1 MGTNKRVHKY
11 YDKMH
16 DILQRKGYYQIPN
29 DFLMSIFIGGLY
41 HVSRKQPLL
50 HMCMLMREQNRL
62 ENELVIYADN
72 TYSNNPIMMPS
83 SILIIIN
90 ILSPMHL

>member
-50 HMCMLMREQNRL
+50 HMCMLMREQKHGKIIDWKMNWSYTL
-62 ENELVIYADN
+62 TIHIP
-72 TYSNNPIMMPS
+72 T
-83 SILIIIN
+83 ILF
-90 ILSPMHL
+90 